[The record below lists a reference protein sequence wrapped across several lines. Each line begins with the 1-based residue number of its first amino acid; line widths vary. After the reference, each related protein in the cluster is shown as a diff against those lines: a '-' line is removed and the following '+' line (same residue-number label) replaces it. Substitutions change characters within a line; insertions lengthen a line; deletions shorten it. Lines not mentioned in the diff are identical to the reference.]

1 MGSERNVYL
10 KMKTLP
16 EAQEIVNA
24 HFPGQDC
31 LASETESVH

>member
-24 HFPGQDC
+24 HFPSPKLNN
-31 LASETESVH
+31 LAPESVH